1 MKSENGFTLK
11 HPPCQWL
18 QFGRRGTPPAQQGNL
33 ATRVLRR
40 LRSLPLFNRRPT
52 PPQWRSV
59 RDRTPTPHPFDGS
72 GGLSIATAS
81 SDGQIVG
88 PGIWTPIAAPG
99 AAGTA
104 STSAGAGSGSGS
116 GSGARRGSGLTTS
129 AFTTPLSNPSPR
141 QLALEPDAD
150 DLERLRIAL
159 ESQRQ
164 RAEEEEEGEGVAD
177 ADADLEGDTV
187 LDMDEI
193 PPWSSTKMASS
204 TAPPWSRV
212 VPTLQRGYCYLLQT
226 RMGTR
231 KAPPDLRREA
241 EGAHPHASG
250 LGCYAGCA
258 VAFGEPRLAG
268 TPSII

>member
-1 MKSENGFTLK
+1 MVSRSSTRPASGSSSA
-11 HPPCQWL
+11 
-18 QFGRRGTPPAQQGNL
+18 GGGTPPAQQGNL

-116 GSGARRGSGLTTS
+116 GARRGSGLTTS

-193 PPWSSTKMASS
+193 PPLELDEDGEFDGATLVSGGADSTERLLLPPSDEDGDEEGAAGPSSG
-204 TAPPWSRV
+204 SRGRT
-212 VPTLQRGYCYLLQT
+212 PSRQWT
-226 RMGTR
+226 RV
-231 KAPPDLRREA
+231 LRRVRR
-241 EGAHPHASG
+241 G
-250 LGCYAGCA
+250 LW
-258 VAFGEPRLAG
+258 
-268 TPSII
+268 